1 MKLDELELVQL
12 FRQPGGKEFVRFC
25 NEVIRTTCWAH
36 GVPQSEVSTTL
47 RTDIADGGVD
57 TRVGRGISDDKFG
70 YFETPSVWQFKAA
83 DQAGFGP
90 ADVTN
95 EVNKPYARK
104 CIENGDA
111 YRLCICDN
119 LPAEKRTHLQ
129 TALQD
134 AVQAIN
140 DSAQAPKVLSITDIT
155 TVANSYPALTGEDAS
170 ISFMPPS
177 AMSFPSIRQ
186 NSVLP

>member
-1 MKLDELELVQL
+1 MKLDELELIQL
-12 FRQPGGKEFVRFC
+12 FRQPGGKGEFVRFC

-47 RTDIADGGVD
+47 RTEIGDGGVD

-70 YFETPSVWQFKAA
+70 YFETPSVWQLKAA
-83 DQAGFGP
+83 DQARIGP
-90 ADVTN
+90 EDATK

-119 LPAEKRTHLQ
+119 LTDEKKTNLQ
-129 TALQD
+129 ASVRD

-140 DSAQAPKVLSITDIT
+140 NSAPAPKILSIAEHHNRSEFIRRTGDAKTSLNLPEPAFYSTDG
-155 TVANSYPALTGEDAS
+155 P
-170 ISFMPPS
+170 
-177 AMSFPSIRQ
+177 RR
-186 NSVLP
+186 

>member
-83 DQAGFGP
+83 DQAGLR
-90 ADVTN
+90 ACRR
-95 EVNKPYARK
+95 YQRS
-104 CIENGDA
+104 
-111 YRLCICDN
+111 
-119 LPAEKRTHLQ
+119 Q
-129 TALQD
+129 
-134 AVQAIN
+134 QAIRAKMHRKRRRLQAMYMRQPSSREKN
-140 DSAQAPKVLSITDIT
+140 APPDRSARRRTSHKRLSPGTQGT
-155 TVANSYPALTGEDAS
+155 EHH
-170 ISFMPPS
+170 
-177 AMSFPSIRQ
+177 
-186 NSVLP
+186 